1 MFASLRRAFS
11 AAFFATLAISLF
23 LLSIL
28 LTSFRRQNTIPYY
41 ALQWFLRKCGLFA
54 QNCKNPLLQLDMS
67 IKSLQTN
74 CCIDIF
80 YCSLFSLCGNH
91 GILSVV
97 IEMDINKKLIGKR
110 IKHRREALGLSQE
123 QLAEKLDLST
133 NHISSMECGKSLLT
147 TKCLLALCDI
157 LGGTPDYYL
166 VGEITPEAD
175 DITALVKQ
183 LSPTEQKMLCHLLS
197 AYLAN
202 SE

>member
-1 MFASLRRAFS
+1 M
-11 AAFFATLAISLF
+11 
-23 LLSIL
+23 
-28 LTSFRRQNTIPYY
+28 
-41 ALQWFLRKCGLFA
+41 
-54 QNCKNPLLQLDMS
+54 
-67 IKSLQTN
+67 KSLQTN
-74 CCIDIF
+74 DCIDMF
-80 YCSLFSLCGNH
+80 YFASFSFCGNH
-91 GILSVV
+91 GILLVV
-97 IEMDINKKLIGKR
+97 IEMDVNMKLIGKR
-110 IKHRREALGLSQE
+110 IKHRREVSGLSQE

-183 LSPTEQKMLCHLLS
+183 LSPAEQKMLCHLLS

>member
-1 MFASLRRAFS
+1 MFYY
-11 AAFFATLAISLF
+11 TLF
-23 LLSIL
+23 LL
-28 LTSFRRQNTIPYY
+28 Y
-41 ALQWFLRKCGLFA
+41 
-54 QNCKNPLLQLDMS
+54 
-67 IKSLQTN
+67 
-74 CCIDIF
+74 
-80 YCSLFSLCGNH
+80 GNH
-91 GILSVV
+91 GILLMV
-97 IEMDINKKLIGKR
+97 IEMDINKNMIGKR
-110 IKHRREALGLSQE
+110 IKHRREVSGLSQE

-183 LSPTEQKMLCHLLS
+183 LSPTDQKMLRHLLS

>member
-1 MFASLRRAFS
+1 M
-11 AAFFATLAISLF
+11 
-23 LLSIL
+23 
-28 LTSFRRQNTIPYY
+28 
-41 ALQWFLRKCGLFA
+41 
-54 QNCKNPLLQLDMS
+54 
-67 IKSLQTN
+67 
-74 CCIDIF
+74 F
-80 YCSLFSLCGNH
+80 YCASFSFCGNH
-91 GILSVV
+91 GILLVV
-97 IEMDINKKLIGKR
+97 IEMDINMKLIGKR
-110 IKHRREALGLSQE
+110 IKHRREVSGLSQE

-202 SE
+202 GE

>member
-1 MFASLRRAFS
+1 
-11 AAFFATLAISLF
+11 
-23 LLSIL
+23 
-28 LTSFRRQNTIPYY
+28 
-41 ALQWFLRKCGLFA
+41 
-54 QNCKNPLLQLDMS
+54 
-67 IKSLQTN
+67 
-74 CCIDIF
+74 
-80 YCSLFSLCGNH
+80 
-91 GILSVV
+91 
-97 IEMDINKKLIGKR
+97 MDLNKKLIGKR
-110 IKHRREALGLSQE
+110 IKHRREVLGLSQE

-183 LSPTEQKMLCHLLS
+183 LSPTEQKILRHLLS
-197 AYLAN
+197 TYLAE